1 MTTEPAR
8 KAKRVLG
15 IIPIALGLLIVLT
28 AAVFAWS
35 HMAARGT
42 APQKDV
48 TSQEILEGD
57 VEPAQEPY
65 RMDDFTEPARK

>member
-1 MTTEPAR
+1 MITEPPR

-15 IIPIALGLLIVLT
+15 IIPIALGLLIVLA

-35 HMAARGT
+35 HMAMRGT

-48 TSQEILEGD
+48 TSEEILKGD
-57 VEPAQEPY
+57 VEPSQEPY
-65 RMDDFTEPARK
+65 SLNDFTEPGRK